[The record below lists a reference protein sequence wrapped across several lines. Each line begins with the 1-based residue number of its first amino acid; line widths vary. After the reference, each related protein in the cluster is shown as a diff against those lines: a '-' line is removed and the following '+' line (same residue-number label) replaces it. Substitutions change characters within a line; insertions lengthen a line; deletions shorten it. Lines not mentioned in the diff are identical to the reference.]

1 MAQQGRA
8 SKGLINPNIEVD
20 RSKNPVRVGKNGE
33 VVAVTSAK
41 QDVSML
47 PKVYLCTCCGA
58 RYPTPD
64 KRFFLIPQSTLFE
77 GNDRYSHVCIECC
90 TRLYNQYTAMYKSQK
105 FGLLLMCAILGVY
118 FNERTYES
126 MVQKCDNGELPLG
139 KYIRTMHGVQY
150 KGKTFLTY
158 LVEMNGKNEVFA
170 TPGEL
175 REMMESRWS
184 TSDHRNKNY
193 IIQTLGYD
201 PFDDANYSLE
211 DRRFLFNAMAGYM
224 NDDVLGDSHKV
235 QAVINMM
242 KTYLQVA
249 QVDILINHQIKSAQP
264 DTNEIKR
271 MTGIKTDLQSSIN
284 AIAKENAISAIGSGK
299 KQKSTNALT
308 AIMKEMLDNGID
320 AAKANI
326 TSARLSEAYQE
337 IATIN
342 ARSLVAELQFTGD
355 EYAKMVADQ
364 SEIIRTQAND
374 ITKLEEENRLM
385 KKQLDRIRK
394 SGYKMPK
401 DNIVG
406 EDPDK
411 EGENDADNSSGE

>member
-1 MAQQGRA
+1 MAQQGR
-8 SKGLINPNIEVD
+8 SKKSSANPNIKVD
-20 RSKNPVRVGKNGE
+20 KTKNPVRVGKDGE
-33 VVAVTSAK
+33 VIEVLSSKTDISK
-41 QDVSML
+41 F
-47 PKVYLCTCCGA
+47 PKIYQCTCCGA
-58 RYPTPD
+58 RYPSPE
-64 KRFFLIPQSTLFE
+64 KRFFIIPQSTMFD
-77 GNDRYSHVCIECC
+77 GNDRYSHICIDCC
-90 TRLYNQYTAMYKSQK
+90 TRLYNQYTEMYKSQK

-126 MVQKCDNGELPLG
+126 MVAKCENGELSLG
-139 KYIRTMHGVQY
+139 MYIRTIHGVQY
-150 KGKTFLTY
+150 KTKTFLTY
-158 LVEMNGKNEVFA
+158 LVEMHDKDEVFS
-170 TPGEL
+170 TPGEI

-201 PFDDANYSLE
+201 PFGDRHYSEE
-211 DRRFLFNAMAGYM
+211 DRRFLFNTMASYM
-224 NDDVLGDSHKV
+224 SDDVVGDSHKV
-235 QAVINMM
+235 QAVINMI

-249 QVDILINHQIKSAQP
+249 QVDIMINKQIKAPTP
-264 DTNEIKR
+264 DMAEIKR
-271 MTGIKTDLQSSIN
+271 MSNIKTDLQSSIN

-326 TSARLSEAYQE
+326 TSAKLSEAYQE
-337 IATIN
+337 IAAIN
-342 ARSLVAELQFTGD
+342 ARSLVSELQFTGD

-364 SEIIRTQAND
+364 SEIIRSHANE
-374 ITKLEEENRLM
+374 IMRLEEENRLM
-385 KKQLDRIRK
+385 KKQLERIRK

-401 DNIVG
+401 DTVVG

-411 EGENDADNSSGE
+411 ESENDADNPGGE